1 MPPGAVLGLD
11 DPGVRVETQLLDQP
25 LLDRPGNDK
34 IQLDLLYDYRTNL
47 ERYPAWQAFFR
58 EYQPPALIV
67 RGKND
72 AIFPAEGA
80 HPYKRDL
87 KNVEFHLLDTG
98 HFALEED
105 GDQIA
110 SLIRAFLLKNVSD
123 K

>member
-1 MPPGAVLGLD
+1 MPPI
-11 DPGVRVETQLLDQP
+11 PSRRVRRWHTAP
-25 LLDRPGNDK
+25 SRSGNNQV
-34 IQLDLLYDYRTNL
+34 QLDLLYDYRTNL
-47 ERYPAWQAFFR
+47 ERYPAWHAFFR

-67 RGKND
+67 WGKND
-72 AIFPAEGA
+72 AIFPAAGA
-80 HPYKRDL
+80 HTYKRDL

-110 SLIRAFLLKNVSD
+110 SLIRAFLLKNVSG